1 MNKSEIWKN
10 YRFPIILLS
19 GIMIG
24 AVIGVIFGE
33 KAKVLAPLGDIFL
46 NLMFTIVVPMVF
58 VSISS
63 AVGNMVNMKRLGK
76 ILSSLVMVFVITGAI
91 AGVLVLVVVNV
102 FPPAAGTSIH
112 FAGAEM
118 EEMSGIGE
126 MVVGAL
132 TVDDF
137 SGLMSRKNMLPIIV
151 FAILSGFC
159 VSACGGEDS
168 PVGRMLNNLNSI
180 IMKIVSIIMLYAP
193 IGLGAYFASLVGEFG
208 PGLIG
213 DYGHAMLVYYPMCIL
228 YFMAAFPAY
237 SYFAGGK
244 EGVRRMFKHILNPA
258 VTAFATQSSIA
269 ALPVNCEACDKIGVP
284 RDIRDIVLPMGAT
297 MHMDGSVLS
306 SIVKISFPVWYIR
319 PVLYRNRYLCHG
331 HGGCHPE
338 RLCAVRCS
346 RGRPGGRNAHCQS
359 LRLSGRSIPA
369 DCHHRISGGPGRNLP
384 QCQRRYHCFHD
395 GDQAGGRKRLAGKT
409 DLQRKFHGKYCRG
422 TSRYSRNQIESY
434 DRKGDL

>member
-58 VSISS
+58 ISISS

-137 SGLMSRKNMLPIIV
+137 QGL
-151 FAILSGFC
+151 
-159 VSACGGEDS
+159 
-168 PVGRMLNNLNSI
+168 
-180 IMKIVSIIMLYAP
+180 
-193 IGLGAYFASLVGEFG
+193 
-208 PGLIG
+208 
-213 DYGHAMLVYYPMCIL
+213 
-228 YFMAAFPAY
+228 
-237 SYFAGGK
+237 
-244 EGVRRMFKHILNPA
+244 
-258 VTAFATQSSIA
+258 
-269 ALPVNCEACDKIGVP
+269 
-284 RDIRDIVLPMGAT
+284 
-297 MHMDGSVLS
+297 
-306 SIVKISFPVWYIR
+306 
-319 PVLYRNRYLCHG
+319 
-331 HGGCHPE
+331 
-338 RLCAVRCS
+338 
-346 RGRPGGRNAHCQS
+346 
-359 LRLSGRSIPA
+359 
-369 DCHHRISGGPGRNLP
+369 
-384 QCQRRYHCFHD
+384 
-395 GDQAGGRKRLAGKT
+395 
-409 DLQRKFHGKYCRG
+409 
-422 TSRYSRNQIESY
+422 
-434 DRKGDL
+434 